1 MFTLGVSGLVTA
13 YILIA
18 VLLLSIN
25 LYSNW
30 SWPVKAATIIVTSIF
45 YIITYISMPPIL
57 GWPTEQNPPERFR
70 LVSAYVEQP
79 DKLTGD
85 EGAIYLWL
93 TEIDDLSETSE
104 PRAYKFPYSDPFH
117 EEIIKAQAKLSKNI
131 LQLGEFEE
139 PDKDAVLLENLE
151 QKRTA
156 NVSAKISFYDMPDP
170 LFPEK

>member
-13 YILIA
+13 YILVA

-30 SWPVKAATIIVTSIF
+30 SWYVKAATILITSVF
-45 YIITYISMPPIL
+45 YIITYISMPPLL
-57 GWPTEQNPPERFR
+57 GWPTEQEPPERFR

-79 DKLTGD
+79 NKLTGD

-93 TEIDDLSETSE
+93 TEIDDLSETTE
-104 PRAYKFPYSDPFH
+104 PRSYKFPYSDPFH
-117 EEIIKAQAKLSKNI
+117 EEIIKVQAKLSKNI

-139 PDKDAVLLENLE
+139 RDEDAALLENLE

-156 NVSAKISFYDMPDP
+156 NVSSKISFYDMPDP